1 MQFLNPL
8 FLFGLLAISIPIIIH
23 LFNFRRYKKLEFSSI
38 KYLKQVL
45 LETKKQ
51 KKVRN
56 LLLLLFRILSIL
68 FLVLLFSYPYIQ
80 KQDSNLLSKA
90 KNSVV
95 VFIDNSFSM
104 QNNSSQG
111 SALDQA
117 KQRAKEIINAYGNED
132 SFMLLTTELLGKH
145 QSFVDKKR
153 FVELVNEVEIS
164 SVSSLNSSS
173 LQKAFSLLNTKQTN
187 RLLYF
192 ISDFQSPGFD
202 VENFPMD
209 TTVLTNFVPIEV
221 NNLDNLYIDSISFA
235 SPIFSLSNNVTINI
249 KVKNSSENDAEKVGL
264 KLYLNDKQ
272 ISIASVD
279 IPSNQSEVIEMS
291 FPLESRGIIHGR
303 ISILDNPISFDD
315 DFFFTIH
322 TKESINIL
330 SINSQS
336 PNPFIQKLFSNTP
349 ELNFVNINDKSI
361 DFSEFNKYSLIILN
375 SLRTLPSGLVSE
387 LKNFRQNNGDMIIIP
402 DNQLDLNSFSNAMR
416 EMSLPYYSKLNERE
430 NRVMII
436 DDNNSLFKDVFT
448 SKEKDMEKPV
458 SKRYFSLS
466 QAKTLSNQV
475 LFEFENKESFLSLSQ
490 DKDSKVYIFTSN
502 LSSDNTNFVSQALF
516 VPTLWNMALFSQKI
530 PQTFYFLSGDN
541 NIDITSS
548 VNSTNLEVL
557 HIKSLDNKLS
567 VIPQITKANNRIM
580 INPINTPLKS
590 GNYNIYNK
598 EELITGVSF
607 NYDRR
612 ESEMRFLSNT
622 QLKDKI
628 KPMKTN
634 FKVLDTKNQMISSF
648 IEKTKNNNI
657 LFPIIFILLLASIGF
672 ETYILLRKKK

>member
-56 LLLLLFRILSIL
+56 LLLLLSRILSIL

-117 KQRAKEIINAYGNED
+117 KQRAKEIIDAYGNED

-349 ELNFVNINDKSI
+349 ELNLVNINDKSI

-557 HIKSLDNKLS
+557 HIKSLDNKVS

-634 FKVLDTKNQMISSF
+634 FKVLDTKNQLISSF
-648 IEKTKNNNI
+648 IENTKNNNI

>member
-8 FLFGLLAISIPIIIH
+8 FLFGILAISIPIIIH

-56 LLLLLFRILSIL
+56 LLLLLSRILSIL

-117 KQRAKEIINAYGNED
+117 KQTAKEIIDAYGNED

-330 SINSQS
+330 SVNSQS

-349 ELNFVNINDKSI
+349 ELNLVNINDKSI

-402 DNQLDLNSFSNAMR
+402 DNQLDLSSFSNSMR

-557 HIKSLDNKLS
+557 HIKSLDNKVS
-567 VIPQITKANNRIM
+567 IIPQITKANNRIM

-634 FKVLDTKNQMISSF
+634 FKVLDTKNQLISSF